1 MFPYLVVG
9 LGNPGAGYQKNRH
22 NLGFRV
28 IDELARQS
36 IRPCRLDSDEN
47 PSLSNAVSF
56 RKTGK
61 AFVAKV
67 KIANY
72 NLILTKPRTYVNR
85 SGEAVLSLLTSNRI
99 PKENIL
105 IVCDDLSLPLGN
117 SRLRFKG
124 SSGGHNGLQSVIE
137 VIGSEFARLRL
148 GIGTPGSSSEW
159 ADYVLK
165 DFILEEEK
173 KLPEIIDKAVQEIIE
188 VWIPAYH
195 ARE

>member
-1 MFPYLVVG
+1 MFPCLVVG

-28 IDELARQS
+28 IDELAR
-36 IRPCRLDSDEN
+36 RDES
-47 PSLSNAVSF
+47 PSLSDAVSF

-67 KIANY
+67 KIADSD
-72 NLILTKPRTYVNR
+72 LILIKPRTYVNR
-85 SGEAVLSLLTSNRI
+85 SGEAVLSLLTRNRI
-99 PKENIL
+99 PRENIL
-105 IVCDDLSLPLGN
+105 LVCDDLSLPLGT

-137 VIGSEFARLRL
+137 AIGNEFARLRL
-148 GIGTPGSSSEW
+148 GIGTPGSSAEW

-165 DFILEEEK
+165 DFTPAEEE
-173 KLPEIIDKAVQEIIE
+173 KLPEIIDKAVEEIIKFIKNQAE
-188 VWIPAYH
+188 NN
-195 ARE
+195 

>member
-1 MFPYLVVG
+1 MSPYIVVG

-28 IDELARQS
+28 VDELAR
-36 IRPCRLDSDEN
+36 RDES
-47 PSLSNAVSF
+47 PSLSGAASF
-56 RKTGK
+56 RKTSK

-67 KIANY
+67 NIASH
-72 NLILTKPRTYVNR
+72 NLILVKPRTYVNR
-85 SGEAVLSLLTSNRI
+85 SGEAVLSLLTRNRI

-117 SRLRFKG
+117 ARLRFKG

-137 VIGSEFARLRL
+137 TIGSEFARLRL
-148 GIGTPGSSSEW
+148 GIGTPGSSAEW

-165 DFILEEEK
+165 DFTLEEEE
-173 KLPEIIDKAVQEIIE
+173 KLPEIIDKAVEEIMG
-188 VWIPAYH
+188 VWIPANYP
-195 ARE
+195 RE

>member
-1 MFPYLVVG
+1 MSSYLVVG
-9 LGNPGAGYQKNRH
+9 IGNPGANYQKNRH

-28 IDELARQS
+28 VDELACRS
-36 IRPCRLDSDEN
+36 IGNEN
-47 PSLSNAVSF
+47 RSGPDTVSF
-56 RKTGK
+56 RKTSK

-67 KIANY
+67 SIASH

-105 IVCDDLSLPLGN
+105 VICDDFSLPLGTL
-117 SRLRFKG
+117 RLRFKG

-137 VIGSEFARLRL
+137 TVGNEFARLRL
-148 GIGTPGSSSEW
+148 GIGTPGSSAEW

-165 DFILEEEK
+165 DFTPEEEA
-173 KLPEIIDKAVQEIIE
+173 KLPEIIDKAVKEIIE
-188 VWIPAYH
+188 FIK
-195 ARE
+195 R

>member
-28 IDELARQS
+28 MEELARRS
-36 IRPCRLDSDEN
+36 EN
-47 PSLSNAVSF
+47 PSLSGAVSF

-67 KIANY
+67 KIANSD
-72 NLILTKPRTYVNR
+72 LILIKPRTYVNR
-85 SGEAVLSLLTSNRI
+85 SGEAVLSVLTSNRI

-105 IVCDDLSLPLGN
+105 VVCDDLSLPLGKL
-117 SRLRFKG
+117 RLRFQG
-124 SSGGHNGLQSVIE
+124 SSGGHNGLQSIAAA
-137 VIGSEFARLRL
+137 IGNDFARLRL
-148 GIGTPGSSSEW
+148 GIGTPGSSSKW

-165 DFILEEEK
+165 DFTLEEEE
-173 KLPEIIDKAVQEIIE
+173 KLPEIIDRAVQEIIK
-188 VWIPAYH
+188 VWIPANYP
-195 ARE
+195 RE